1 MRIESLLPAFLLA
14 VALAGC
20 RSANPV
26 LEIEGG
32 KIQGVESSAK
42 GVYGLLGDGNAAE
55 AGAVSGQ

>member
-1 MRIESLLPAFLLA
+1 MRIESLLPAVLLT

-20 RSANPV
+20 RPANPV

-42 GVYGLLGDGNAAE
+42 GV
-55 AGAVSGQ
+55 